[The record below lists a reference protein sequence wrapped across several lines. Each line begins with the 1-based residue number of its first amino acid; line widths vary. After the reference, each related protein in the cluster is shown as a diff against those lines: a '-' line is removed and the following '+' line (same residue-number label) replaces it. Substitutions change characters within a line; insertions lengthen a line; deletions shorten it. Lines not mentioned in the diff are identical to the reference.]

1 MTDLVR
7 QPTTTAERADRAYEL
22 EQQVVVGCR
31 TIRAAWL
38 HLAAYL
44 HEMNAERLYTVLG
57 YETFNEWLGT
67 PEISLSRSHAYALI
81 GSYVE
86 FVIERGID
94 HREIDSIE
102 ATKLAETLPA
112 LRRGEVQ
119 VEDAIADASTL
130 SRSDLREKYRA
141 DGSGRL
147 DAETERPICP
157 NCGAR
162 MKAATS

>member
-1 MTDLVR
+1 MSDLVQ
-7 QPTTTAERADRAYEL
+7 QPTMIAERADRAHQL

-44 HEMNAERLYTVLG
+44 HEINAERLYQLLG
-57 YETFNEWLGT
+57 YETFNEWLGV

-81 GSYVE
+81 GAYVE
-86 FVIERGID
+86 FVVERGID
-94 HREIDSIE
+94 PAQIGAIE

-112 LRRGEVQ
+112 LRRGEVE
-119 VEDAIADASTL
+119 VEDAIADADSL
-130 SRSDLREKYRA
+130 SRSDLREKYRE
-141 DGSGRL
+141 DSGRL
-147 DAETERPICP
+147 DATTERPICP

-162 MKAATS
+162 MRATA